1 MTRREPTTQY
11 FVQTTILKM
20 VMLSKQKITANTNSK
35 FCCLEFTAETRVF
48 NLQEEALKFAKKNKK
63 SRFKAFRSYDDALA
77 FATAPFAVA
86 ITSPSMNSPGFVD
99 GVSRFKGPK
108 SQDLVQL
115 RKEIENGNINM
126 VNKHN

>member
-1 MTRREPTTQY
+1 MSTVTK
-11 FVQTTILKM
+11 LCA
-20 VMLSKQKITANTNSK
+20 SSNCK
-35 FCCLEFTAETRVF
+35 FFRLEFTAESRVF

-63 SRFKAFRSYDDALA
+63 SRFKAFRSYDDALV
-77 FATAPFAVA
+77 FATAPTAVA
-86 ITSPSMNSPGFVD
+86 ITSPSTNSPGFVD

-126 VNKHN
+126 VSKPEN